1 MLKIPKKA
9 SLIISIILSVIFLAG
24 CIVGFFVM
32 PYLIKNFLITRSLI
46 ADRALMSDFETF
58 FVHALGYFIL
68 ILAVEADIML
78 LFLLVRVKNNLIFS
92 AISVSLIRWVSW
104 CCIIIG
110 ILFGFMGLYFQ
121 LALAVCFAAIF
132 LGICLRVVKNVL
144 EEATLIKSEN
154 DLTV

>member
-1 MLKIPKKA
+1 MFKISKKA
-9 SLIISIILSVIFLAG
+9 SINISIILSVLFLMG
-24 CIVGFFVM
+24 CSIGFYVM
-32 PYLIKNFLITRSLI
+32 PFLINNFLITRSLI
-46 ADRALMSDFETF
+46 ANHAPISDLETF
-58 FVHALGYFIL
+58 FLHALGYLIL
-68 ILAVEADIML
+68 ILAVAAGVML
-78 LFLLVRVKNNLIFS
+78 LFLLVRVKNNFIFS
-92 AISVSLIRWVSW
+92 TISVGLIRWVSW
-104 CCIIIG
+104 CCILIG

>member
-1 MLKIPKKA
+1 MFKVSKKV
-9 SLIISIILSVIFLAG
+9 SLNISIILSVIFLIG
-24 CIVGFFVM
+24 CGISFFVM
-32 PYLIKNFLITRSLI
+32 PLIINNFLVTRSLI
-46 ADRALMSDFETF
+46 AIRAPMSDFETL

-68 ILAVEADIML
+68 VLAVAAGIML
-78 LFLLVRVKNNLIFS
+78 LLLLLRVKNSLVFTLK
-92 AISVSLIRWVSW
+92 SVSLIRGVSW

-110 ILFGFMGLYFQ
+110 ILFGLMGLYFQ
-121 LALAVCFAAIF
+121 LALLVCFAAFF